1 MSLEDVFTPPVVRI
15 LVFIVLYI
23 ILAIVVAFLV
33 ERSLVGALKG
43 LKLAL
48 KAEFT
53 TDAGKL
59 NFFSIFFL
67 TVLALLFNLH
77 VMVSDSVKV
86 GQVDQGD
93 HVLGPLI
100 VLGIVFLGSV
110 ICVLLLERK
119 KSP

>member
-1 MSLEDVFTPPVVRI
+1 MSFTDVFTPSVIRI
-15 LVFIVLYI
+15 LVFIILYV

-53 TDAGKL
+53 TDAGRL

-77 VMVSDSVKV
+77 AMVSDSLRV
-86 GQVDQGD
+86 GQGEGGD
-93 HVLGPLI
+93 HVLGPLV

-119 KSP
+119 KSS